1 MNKIQARYNWQRTGE
16 YTELG
21 EPIYGDTET
30 GDRAVEKD
38 NRYLVKIQGSKNRST
53 SRIKKAREV
62 KHGE

>member
-1 MNKIQARYNWQRTGE
+1 MARKTEETERRSEVMNKIQARYNWQRTGE

-38 NRYLVKIQGSKNRST
+38 NRYLVVLKDGQ
-53 SRIKKAREV
+53 
-62 KHGE
+62 